1 LVLLVGVL
9 ATLSTLGCVCGGLRL
24 PLGVVRGSG
33 NVDVEQRSISGVTE
47 VDLASFGY
55 LHIEIGEQES
65 VRIEAEDNLLRYI
78 ETEVDGNMLT
88 IRHRRGT
95 ALRPTEPI
103 DYYLTVRELAAVR
116 VSGAGSVD
124 GPEVKTGHFSVHIS
138 GAGSVDLEGLEADEL
153 DVRISGAGNLEVAD
167 GKVAEQQITISGAG
181 DYRAE
186 DLDSL
191 EARVSLSGLGSAF
204 VRVRDHLDV
213 TISGAG
219 SVKYVGSPTVEK
231 QVTGVGRV
239 ERIGE

>member
-1 LVLLVGVL
+1 M
-9 ATLSTLGCVCGGLRL
+9 
-24 PLGVVRGSG
+24 VRGSG
-33 NVDVEQRSISGVTE
+33 NVGAEERSISGVTE

-55 LHIEIGEQES
+55 LHIDLGEQES

-78 ETEVDGNMLT
+78 ETEVRGNTLV
-88 IRHRRGT
+88 IRHRRGVV
-95 ALRPTEPI
+95 LRPAEPI
-103 DYYLTVRELAAVR
+103 DYYLTVRELTAVK

-124 GPEVKTGHFSVHIS
+124 VPDVKAGRFSVRIS
-138 GAGSVDLEGLEADEL
+138 GAGSVDIEGLEADEL
-153 DVRISGAGNLEVAD
+153 EVQISGAGNLELAD
-167 GKVAEQQITISGAG
+167 GEVAAQQITISGAG

-186 DLDSL
+186 DLDSR

-239 ERIGE
+239 ERISE